1 MKSSNSTDWTGP
13 TQSRRRR
20 RAAHVEARPSTV
32 KRLLIEGDTCWRRV
46 HAARAAVL
54 VDAASYFEVIDA
66 DRSVLQQR
74 RTTVQ
79 LDGER
84 ARTTVALIRALGG
97 GWDAPAGHALA
108 AITALTDAFGAQP
121 STTNTAR

>member
-1 MKSSNSTDWTGP
+1 
-13 TQSRRRR
+13 
-20 RAAHVEARPSTV
+20 V
-32 KRLLIEGDTCWRRV
+32 IE
-46 HAARAAVL
+46 
-54 VDAASYFEVIDA
+54 A

-97 GWDAPAGHALA
+97 GWEAPGAQVLA
-108 AITALTDAFGAQP
+108 A
-121 STTNTAR
+121 SAR